1 MKAIKKILSF
11 VLCLSLCLSMLTV
24 AGAEGGKKKVVLWTW
39 ASGQFDAVQKGYFA
53 THPDA
58 DWEFEEV
65 IIDADDYL
73 TKLQQ
78 GYASGGDMPDLLMG
92 EIGWRASSFALG
104 IWDNLEAEPYN
115 FDRSTVLDYVPSV
128 TSDAEGHVVGIENSQ
143 NPAFMAYKRDL
154 AREYLG
160 TDDPKELEA
169 MFQTYDDY
177 LTVGAQ
183 VYEKSNGTVTL
194 FPGLG
199 DVMTMMWMQRRD
211 QCNMNADGDIEVSGK
226 VKPILEY
233 LQKARDAHIAGNLT
247 IWSTQWYANY
257 GQQNNILFPSASW
270 SVTFQIEPNDPEGC
284 AAGNWG
290 GFSPAGGGYGWG
302 GTCYGIYK
310 NSEVKDEAWDFIKW
324 CLLSVEG
331 AQYMKG
337 ASFFTTLKEAYDDP
351 AYTEGTRESFGD
363 QQIYHFMMEDIAS
376 EIPSAT
382 ISIYDSL
389 VVDSMNMIT
398 EMMTADESLS
408 ADAAYDYFMED
419 LQMKVP
425 DVTVK

>member
-1 MKAIKKILSF
+1 MKKMLCLAICLT
-11 VLCLSLCLSMLTV
+11 LCLSSFAVLS
-24 AGAEGGKKKVVLWTW
+24 ADAEGRKVTLWSW
-39 ASGQFDAVQKGYFA
+39 ASGQFDAVQKGYFE

-92 EIGWRASSFALG
+92 EIGWRASAFALG

-128 TSDAEGHVVGIENSQ
+128 TSDAEGHVVGIENAQ

-154 AREYLG
+154 AKEYLG
-160 TDDPKELEA
+160 TDDPAELEA

-177 LTVGAQ
+177 ITVGAE
-183 VYEKSNGTVTL
+183 VYEKSGGTVTL

-199 DVMTMMWMQRRD
+199 DIETMMWMQQRN
-211 QCNMNADGDIEVSGK
+211 QSNVNEAGEIEVSGK
-226 VKPILEY
+226 AKPILEM
-233 LQKARDAHIAGNLT
+233 LAKARDAHAAGNLT
-247 IWSTQWYANY
+247 IWSSQWYANY
-257 GQQNNILFPSASW
+257 GQQVSILFPSASW
-270 SVTFQIEPNDPEGC
+270 SITFQIEPNDPEGC
-284 AAGNWG
+284 ARGNWG
-290 GFSPAGGGYGWG
+290 AFSPADGGYGWG

-310 NSEVKDEAWDFIKW
+310 GSDMKEEAWDFIHW
-324 CLLSVEG
+324 ALLTKEG
-331 AQYMKG
+331 AEAMKG

-363 QQIYHFMMEDIAS
+363 QQIYKFMMEDIAK

-389 VVDSMNMIT
+389 IVDSMNMIT
-398 EMMTADESLS
+398 EMMTADESLT
-408 ADAAYDYFMED
+408 ADAAFDYFMED
-419 LQMKVP
+419 LQMKIP